1 MEDVITVNNLKK
13 TYGGRQAVKGISFK
27 VHKGEVLGLL
37 GPNGAGKSTTI
48 NILANVL
55 SYDGG
60 TIEVLGHEVSKETKA
75 VKKEMGII
83 PQDLA
88 IYEELSAEENVRFFA
103 SLYHIKR
110 KELKKNVKEALESV
124 DLYDRRNDKSKTFS
138 GGMKR
143 RLNIACGIAHKPQ
156 IIIMDEPTVGVDPQ
170 SRNHILELIKTLKA
184 NGITVI
190 YSTHYMEEVEAIA
203 DRMIVMN
210 EGNIIAEG
218 TKEDLLKKVNNDV
231 KYTFSL
237 TNLDEL
243 DGNII
248 RSLDKVKK
256 VNKTKELLEV
266 VVSETEDDINDI
278 VSIILKSNCKIENI
292 NRKEPSLEDIF
303 LDLTGRTLR
312 D

>member
-1 MEDVITVNNLKK
+1 MKDVIIVKNLKK
-13 TYGGRQAVKGISFK
+13 NYIGRQAVKGISFE

-60 TIEVLGHEVSKETKA
+60 TIEVLGHDLSRETKA
-75 VKKEMGII
+75 IKKEMGII

-103 SLYHIKR
+103 SIYNIKG
-110 KELKKNVKEALESV
+110 KELDKNVKKALESV
-124 DLYDRRNDKSKTFS
+124 ELYDRRNDKPKTFS

-143 RLNIACGIAHKPQ
+143 RLNIACGIAHNPQ
-156 IIIMDEPTVGVDPQ
+156 IIIMDEPTVGIDPQ
-170 SRNHILELIKTLKA
+170 SRNHILEFIKTLKA
-184 NGITVI
+184 KGITVI
-190 YSTHYMEEVEAIA
+190 YSTHYMEEIEAVA

-210 EGNIIAEG
+210 EGKIIAEG

-231 KYTFSL
+231 TYTFVL
-237 TNLDEL
+237 TNLDKL
-243 DGNII
+243 DENLILN
-248 RSLDKVKK
+248 LDKVKK
-256 VNKTKELLEV
+256 VNKTEDLLEV
-266 VVSETEDDINDI
+266 VVSETEDDINEI
-278 VSIILKSNCKIENI
+278 VSLILTNNCKIQNM
-292 NRKEPSLEDIF
+292 NRKESSLEDIF
-303 LDLTGRTLR
+303 LDLTGRSLR